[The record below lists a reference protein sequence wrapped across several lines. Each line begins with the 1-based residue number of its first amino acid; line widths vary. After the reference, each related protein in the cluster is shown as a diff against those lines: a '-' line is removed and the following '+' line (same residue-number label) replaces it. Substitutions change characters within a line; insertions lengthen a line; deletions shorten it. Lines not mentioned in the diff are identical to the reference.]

1 MAKTTV
7 PIELSSTP
15 SIVDN
20 GNATA
25 ITIDSSENV
34 GIGVSPTEK
43 LTVNGALAITGALVD
58 DRTSTGAIDFSGGI
72 TRFVSYGAS
81 GVGGIFAFR
90 TASGGASSAER
101 MRIDSSGNVGIGTSS
116 PLNDTNKTTL
126 DLAGTWGGQVNISV
140 SGTEHAQFGSD
151 NYGSG
156 LSCRIES
163 ADGIVFR
170 GGSSAERMRID
181 ASGNLLVGTTSFGS
195 SAVGFGVNGNN
206 SSSSKGACI
215 SVINSSSNGNTTYE
229 AYSLSASAY
238 RFYVG
243 MAGTVFAT
251 STTISSISDIRYKE
265 NIRDLDAGLAEVM
278 ALKPRLYD
286 WKEGKG
292 ADIKNDRGFIA
303 QEFEEVFPDL
313 IDEWRDPAPEGEDP
327 YKSVRQDLIPVLV
340 KAIQEQQAII
350 EDLKARIT
358 ALEGN

>member
-25 ITIDSSENV
+25 ITIDSSQNV
-34 GIGVSPTEK
+34 GIGTSPTEK

-101 MRIDSSGNVGIGTSS
+101 MRIDSSGNVGIGNTSLS
-116 PLNDTNKTTL
+116 PLYWPNGSTGGLFLQAGALLSAYNASTNLSQNWYYNAGEKFISNGGASRYVQSGQEHIWSSSTTVNSSG
-126 DLAGTWGGQVNISV
+126 AGASLTWS
-140 SGTEHAQFGSD
+140 
-151 NYGSG
+151 
-156 LSCRIES
+156 
-163 ADGIVFR
+163 
-170 GGSSAERMRID
+170 ERMRINSSGHVFMPSLNST
-181 ASGNLLVGTTSFGS
+181 ASGYNDLAYNTANGQLIYRTSS
-195 SAVGFGVNGNN
+195 Q
-206 SSSSKGACI
+206 
-215 SVINSSSNGNTTYE
+215 
-229 AYSLSASAY
+229 
-238 RFYVG
+238 
-243 MAGTVFAT
+243 
-251 STTISSISDIRYKE
+251 RYKE
-265 NIRDLDAGLAEVM
+265 NIQDLPSSLDKVNALRPVTFDEIATGNSCFGL
-278 ALKPRLYD
+278 
-286 WKEGKG
+286 
-292 ADIKNDRGFIA
+292 IA
-303 QEFEEVFPDL
+303 EEVFEQIPELVSLREIEGYDEPQPD
-313 IDEWRDPAPEGEDP
+313 
-327 YKSVRQDLIPVLV
+327 SVTYSMLSVHLL